1 MTKKELKNII
11 NKGFTARREKQK
23 LRNEKNSARTKAW
36 KLREAML
43 EAFLTGAEE
52 GRLNE
57 EEITRKKHY
66 TGSTGSAGLTE
77 KK

>member
-1 MTKKELKNII
+1 MTKKELRNII
-11 NKGFTARREKQK
+11 NKGFTERRAAQK
-23 LRNEKNSARTKAW
+23 VRQAKNSARTKAW
-36 KLREAML
+36 KLREALL

-66 TGSTGSAGLTE
+66 TGSTGSAGSTE